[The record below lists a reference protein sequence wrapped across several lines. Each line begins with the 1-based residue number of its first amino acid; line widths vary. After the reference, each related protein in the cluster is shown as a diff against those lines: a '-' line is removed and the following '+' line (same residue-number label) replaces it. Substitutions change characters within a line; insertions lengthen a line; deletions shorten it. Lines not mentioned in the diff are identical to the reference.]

1 MSNRTLDRRGALTTL
16 AAVPFAAGL
25 AAVLNDPAKARA
37 AAAGLEEVQ
46 LTTAGGRA
54 VSASLARP
62 GAAKAP
68 AVLLIHEWWG
78 LNDQIKATAAEFAKQ
93 GYLALAV
100 DLYGGKA
107 ADAGD
112 AAAARSLMQAVQ
124 QDQALDTLVSWLG
137 WLRAHEASTGKVGT
151 CGWCFGGGWSL
162 NASIA
167 TPVDATVIYYGRV
180 DRPVED
186 LKKLQ
191 GPVLGHFGT
200 RDKGITPE
208 MVQTFERRMTEAGR
222 PATIYMYDA
231 DHAFAN
237 PTGARYDAEDAAL
250 AWQRTMTF
258 LGEQLA

>member
-1 MSNRTLDRRGALTTL
+1 MSNRTLDRRGALTAL

-25 AAVLNDPAKARA
+25 AAVLSDPAKARA
-37 AAAGLEEVQ
+37 AAQGLEQVE
-46 LTTAGGRA
+46 LTTAGGRS

-62 GAAKAP
+62 AAAKAP

-78 LNDQIKATAAEFAKQ
+78 LNDQIKAAAAEFANQ

-100 DLYGGKA
+100 DLYGGQA
-107 ADAGD
+107 AQAGD
-112 AAAARSLMQAVQ
+112 AAAARSLMQSVR
-124 QDQALDTLVSWLG
+124 QDQALDTLVSWVG
-137 WLRAHEASTGKVGT
+137 WLRGHDASTGKVAT

-180 DRPVED
+180 ERSVED
-186 LKKLQ
+186 LKKLE
-191 GPVLGHFGT
+191 GPVLGHFGSL
-200 RDKGITPE
+200 DKGIPPE
-208 MVQTFERRMTEAGR
+208 MVQAFEQRMQEAGR
-222 PATIYMYDA
+222 PVTIYMYDA

-237 PTGARYDAEDAAL
+237 PTGGRYDAEDAAL
-250 AWQRTMTF
+250 AWQRTMSF